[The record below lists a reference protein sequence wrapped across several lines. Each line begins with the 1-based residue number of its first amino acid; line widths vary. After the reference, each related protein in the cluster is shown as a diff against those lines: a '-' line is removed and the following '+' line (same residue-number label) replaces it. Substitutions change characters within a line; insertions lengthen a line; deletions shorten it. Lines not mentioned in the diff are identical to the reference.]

1 MIYTIKPNSHYSSI
15 IPKIVCKNYIK
26 GTITFLN
33 DVEYEI
39 TRQGDTNK
47 LIGLSDN
54 WSHHLDSIRL
64 GWRYYKGKRQIMTIA
79 YVKGKRSISYLCDF
93 EIGVEYKFTIEI
105 LKRCYILRFGNATFK
120 LIDKQSTWNYPR
132 LLLKPYF
139 GGKQKSTKEF
149 KIKIDL
155 L

>member
-15 IPKIVCKNYIK
+15 IPKIVCNNYIK

-47 LIGLSDN
+47 IIGLSDN
-54 WSHHLDSIRL
+54 LSHHKDSIRL

-79 YVKGKRSISYLCDF
+79 YVKGQRIIWYLCDF
-93 EIGVEYKFTIEI
+93 EVGKTYDFSIK
-105 LKRCYILRFGNATFK
+105 
-120 LIDKQSTWNYPR
+120 IDYRLYEVSFANNVSKIHRYSTWKLPR

-139 GGKQKSTKEF
+139 GGKQKAPKEF

-155 L
+155 Q

>member
-1 MIYTIKPNSHYSSI
+1 MIYTIKPNSHYSLI

-26 GTITFLN
+26 GTVTFLN

-47 LIGLSDN
+47 IIGLSDN

-79 YVKGKRSISYLCDF
+79 YVNGKRSILYLCDF
-93 EIGVEYKFTIEI
+93 EINKSYDFRITIH
-105 LKRCYILRFGNATFK
+105 KDVYIIWFGFK
-120 LIDKQSTWNYPR
+120 NVWIDRKSDWKYPR
-132 LLLKPYF
+132 ILLKPYF
-139 GGKQKSTKEF
+139 GGKETTNKEF
-149 KIKIDL
+149 KIKIEL
-155 L
+155 T

>member
-1 MIYTIKPNSHYSSI
+1 MIYIIKPNSHYSSI
-15 IPKIVCKNYIK
+15 IPKIVCNNYIK
-26 GTITFLN
+26 GTIAFLN

-47 LIGLSDN
+47 IIGLSDN
-54 WSHHLDSIRL
+54 FSHHKDSIRL

-93 EIGVEYKFTIEI
+93 EVGIKYSFYIGIFDGFYHVVFHGNFKTID
-105 LKRCYILRFGNATFK
+105 RRSN
-120 LIDKQSTWNYPR
+120 WNYTR

-139 GGKQKSTKEF
+139 GGKQKAPKEF
-149 KIKIDL
+149 KIKIKL
-155 L
+155 S